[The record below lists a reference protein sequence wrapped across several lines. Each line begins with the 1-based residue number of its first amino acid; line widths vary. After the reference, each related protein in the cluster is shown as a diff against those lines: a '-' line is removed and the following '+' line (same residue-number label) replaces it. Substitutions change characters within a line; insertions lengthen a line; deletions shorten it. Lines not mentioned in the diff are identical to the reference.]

1 MSDTGAE
8 NRVDEQPREWLDS
21 PWVWFGL
28 FAAMGIIAL
37 LAVSPKY
44 AQRQGRLEQRYENRL
59 RMEYQRRHAA
69 APDVPGEAT
78 SSAPT
83 RMSEARTTSSLVPI
97 ALSLAIVLVVA
108 AILVWRRVQRRVP
121 VRPPGGL

>member
-1 MSDTGAE
+1 MSDDAEE

-37 LAVSPKY
+37 VAVSPKY

-59 RMEYQRRHAA
+59 RMENERRQAA
-69 APDVPGEAT
+69 TPDVPGETT
-78 SSAPT
+78 SPAPT

-97 ALSLAIVLVVA
+97 ALALAIVLVVA
-108 AILVWRRVQRRVP
+108 GILVWRRWQRRVP
-121 VRPPGGL
+121 DRPTGGP